1 LWKINIASFTLWC
14 KKPNIHKKENNI
26 KQSESAL
33 MNAKALK
40 QQNSSYNFSILNPI
54 LTTQIKVNLR
64 NKNRER

>member
-1 LWKINIASFTLWC
+1 MHNKEKIM
-14 KKPNIHKKENNI
+14 

-40 QQNSSYNFSILNPI
+40 QQNHSYNVSILNPI

-64 NKNRER
+64 NTKTVKERKKK